1 MSMFSAKAL
10 RDAPVTQTLE
20 PGRYQAR
27 IVKASRTVSART
39 GTPGI
44 EFEYQVTVG
53 PIQSTGADPRNR
65 HVFDTLWASKDPDK
79 LGPFLQ
85 RIKKLA
91 IATNFDLNSASGLS
105 DDQFEEALLT
115 HLLQKELVIKIGN
128 EEYNG
133 NLREK
138 VLDFYPLD

>member
-1 MSMFSAKAL
+1 MSVFSAKAL

-27 IVKASRTVSART
+27 IVKVNRTASART

-53 PIQSTGADPRNR
+53 PIQSNGSDPRNR
-65 HVFDTLWASKDPDK
+65 HVFDTLWASQDIDK

-85 RIKKLA
+85 RMKKLA
-91 IATNFDLNSASGLS
+91 IATNFDLNSDVGGT
-105 DDQFEEALLT
+105 DDQFEEVFLA

-133 NLREK
+133 NLRER
-138 VLDFYPLD
+138 VIDFYPLS

>member
-1 MSMFSAKAL
+1 MSIFSAKAL

-27 IVKASRTVSART
+27 IIKVNRTASART
-39 GTPGI
+39 GTSGI

-53 PIQSTGADPRNR
+53 PIQSTGSDPRNR

-91 IATNFDLNSASGLS
+91 MATSFDLDSAAGMT

-133 NLREK
+133 NLRER
-138 VLDFYPLD
+138 VIDFYPLS

>member
-1 MSMFSAKAL
+1 MFSAKAL

-27 IVKASRTVSART
+27 IVKVNRTASTRT

-44 EFEYQVTVG
+44 EFEFQIVMG
-53 PIQSTGADPRNR
+53 PLQSNGADPRNR
-65 HVFDTLWASKDPDK
+65 HVFDTIWASKDPSK
-79 LGPFLQ
+79 IGPFLQ

-91 IATNFDLNSASGLS
+91 IATNFDLDGAAAMS
-105 DDQFEEALLT
+105 DDQFEEALLA
-115 HLLQKELVIKIGN
+115 HLMQKELVIKLGN

-138 VLDFYPLD
+138 VLDFYPLS